1 MRWFRKAGN
10 ASFRLGAFGSE
21 PPQNK
26 ELAMEDDDVFG
37 WRHNVV
43 GDNAS
48 AATLR
53 SIIYIS
59 AADLALVLVSY
70 LFW

>member
-1 MRWFRKAGN
+1 
-10 ASFRLGAFGSE
+10 
-21 PPQNK
+21 
-26 ELAMEDDDVFG
+26 MEDDDVFG